1 MRFHALIVTAIA
13 MAQLAFGEHL
23 GRRCVDLVGDVAVAE
38 VGDRLGERQRGSLA
52 FGEQVAG
59 LFPRVQQRE
68 ALLGLAALGASW
80 VCMSRQNAQ
89 WFICEARIFIRSAR
103 AGSMSLDAAVLSTI
117 IEISNASIRR
127 RCC

>member
-1 MRFHALIVTAIA
+1 MRFQALIVTAIA

-59 LFPRVQQRE
+59 LFQRVQQRE
-68 ALLGLAALGASW
+68 ALLGLARAWGVVGVHVEAERAVVHLRGADLYQVSEPDRCPW
-80 VCMSRQNAQ
+80 TRQ
-89 WFICEARIFIRSAR
+89 C
-103 AGSMSLDAAVLSTI
+103 
-117 IEISNASIRR
+117 
-127 RCC
+127 